1 MLICCITCQDIANH
15 QLQTLRPFLIETSS
29 QFELKAFHR
38 RQGASVRL
46 TREWLKTAHQ
56 HLLASETLP
65 HPTLPSSSLS
75 YRSLNRTLQAYLSVL
90 KGFTELIFDPPSPK
104 SSSEPPAPTS
114 SSSHSVLPTATA
126 LPGFPETSFLDSA
139 RLATLSTDAADT
151 TAMYM
156 FLMLYR
162 QLVFF
167 DPSPR
172 RGASRE
178 LPKVT
183 ESDLSQLKTEIR
195 DIASCRIGYCF
206 TRPLPDEE
214 TCEGSVKKANDKEW
228 KRWQKGARDVVLQI
242 AMRATE
248 AQNRAKT
255 SLSSTD
261 RPILHHQPD
270 DRMVQLAERWL
281 DTNLQRRSAFT
292 VILRD
297 RLRDAVFHRLLATTF
312 PPRDPATGGVTHSL
326 PRSAIPIAS
335 PPPSPSPGTITGME
349 SLTNEIRTLANK
361 LSKLSLIHLGV
372 YLPLYEQD
380 GFIQS

>member
-1 MLICCITCQDIANH
+1 
-15 QLQTLRPFLIETSS
+15 
-29 QFELKAFHR
+29 
-38 RQGASVRL
+38 
-46 TREWLKTAHQ
+46 
-56 HLLASETLP
+56 
-65 HPTLPSSSLS
+65 
-75 YRSLNRTLQAYLSVL
+75 VL

-104 SSSEPPAPTS
+104 SSSSEPPVPTS
-114 SSSHSVLPTATA
+114 SSHSALPTATA

-139 RLATLSTDAADT
+139 RLATLSTEAADA

-183 ESDLSQLKTEIR
+183 ESDLSLLKTEIR

-214 TCEGSVKKANDKEW
+214 TCAEGSTKKANDKEW

-255 SLSSTD
+255 SSTD
-261 RPILHHQPD
+261 RPIIHPQPD

-281 DTNLQRRSAFT
+281 DTNLQHKSALT

-312 PPRDPATGGVTHSL
+312 PPRDAATGGVTHSL
-326 PRSAIPIAS
+326 PRSAIPTVS
-335 PPPSPSPGTITGME
+335 PPLSPSPGTVTGME
-349 SLTNEIRTLANK
+349 SLTGEIRTLTNK

>member
-1 MLICCITCQDIANH
+1 
-15 QLQTLRPFLIETSS
+15 
-29 QFELKAFHR
+29 
-38 RQGASVRL
+38 
-46 TREWLKTAHQ
+46 
-56 HLLASETLP
+56 
-65 HPTLPSSSLS
+65 
-75 YRSLNRTLQAYLSVL
+75 
-90 KGFTELIFDPPSPK
+90 
-104 SSSEPPAPTS
+104 
-114 SSSHSVLPTATA
+114 
-126 LPGFPETSFLDSA
+126 
-139 RLATLSTDAADT
+139 
-151 TAMYM
+151 M

-167 DPSPR
+167 DLSPR
-172 RGASRE
+172 RGVLRE
-178 LPKVT
+178 LPKIT

-195 DIASCRIGYCF
+195 DIASCRLGYCF

-214 TCEGSVKKANDKEW
+214 ETCGEGSAKKTNDKEW
-228 KRWQKGARDVVLQI
+228 KRWQKGARDAVLQI

-255 SLSSTD
+255 SSSSSSSTD
-261 RPILHHQPD
+261 RPIPHQQPD

-281 DTNLQRRSAFT
+281 DTNLQRKSALT

-312 PPRDPATGGVTHSL
+312 PPRDAATGGVTHSL

-335 PPPSPSPGTITGME
+335 PSPSPSPGTVTGME
-349 SLTNEIRTLANK
+349 SLTGEIRTLTNK